1 MQTDIRYFPHLYRD
15 SVALMRLSADLAARP
30 GVDQASLLMGTPA
43 NMDLLVDSG
52 LVDAPPPAAPGDIVF
67 VARGEP
73 DALAAAYEAAG
84 QALTQ
89 GESRSGEEGG
99 EGADVPASLLDAV
112 RAAAES
118 SGAEA
123 SGGDFGNA
131 SEDAGE
137 ARLALI
143 STPGEF
149 AGAEALKA
157 LRAGLHALIFSDN
170 VPLEQEKDLKREAR
184 ERHLLVMGPDCGT
197 AIVGGVPLAFANVVR
212 RGDIGVVGASGTGI
226 QQITCLI
233 DRLGGGVSHAL
244 GTGSRD
250 VSAEVG
256 GLSMLAGLDAL
267 AADPGTRVIVLAAK
281 PPAPE
286 VARRVLDAARTCGKP
301 VVVSFLG
308 ADEPLSGDALYGAA
322 TLEEAAHRA
331 VALAAGRP
339 ADFVGAGPDD
349 PDLRLRAAAAA
360 RFLPAERRFLRGL
373 YTGGTFCYEA
383 QVLLQNL
390 LEPLYSNTPFGRA
403 KPLESAWKS
412 RAHTLLDLGDDEFTR
427 GRPHPMI
434 DPAPRNA
441 RVVEEAADPETG
453 VILLDVVLGYG
464 SNPDPAGELARAV
477 ASARAAAADARV
489 RPPVFVASVC
499 GTEADPQRFSEQ
511 CAVLEREDVR
521 LCESNAQAV
530 MLALLILRQAAA
542 RPHAVGGPS

>member
-118 SGAEA
+118 SGAES

-157 LRAGLHALIFSDN
+157 LRAGLHTLIFSDN

-301 VVVSFLG
+301 GGSRPPG
-308 ADEPLSGDALYGAA
+308 RGSG
-322 TLEEAAHRA
+322 R
-331 VALAAGRP
+331 RP
-339 ADFVGAGPDD
+339 S
-349 PDLRLRAAAAA
+349 
-360 RFLPAERRFLRGL
+360 RRFRRRRARRPRSPASGRG
-373 YTGGTFCYEA
+373 GGPFSA
-383 QVLLQNL
+383 RR
-390 LEPLYSNTPFGRA
+390 TPF
-403 KPLESAWKS
+403 
-412 RAHTLLDLGDDEFTR
+412 
-427 GRPHPMI
+427 
-434 DPAPRNA
+434 
-441 RVVEEAADPETG
+441 
-453 VILLDVVLGYG
+453 
-464 SNPDPAGELARAV
+464 
-477 ASARAAAADARV
+477 SARALHRRHLLLRSPGSPSEPAGA
-489 RPPVFVASVC
+489 FVLQHALRA
-499 GTEADPQRFSEQ
+499 GEAPGIG
-511 CAVLEREDVR
+511 LEKPG
-521 LCESNAQAV
+521 
-530 MLALLILRQAAA
+530 
-542 RPHAVGGPS
+542 PHPA

>member
-1 MQTDIRYFPHLYRD
+1 MQTDIRYFPNLYRD

-30 GVDQASLLMGTPA
+30 GVEQASLLMGTPA

-52 LVDAPPPAAPGDIVF
+52 LVDAPPKAAPGDIVF
-67 VARGEP
+67 VARGEG
-73 DALAAAYEAAG
+73 DAVAAAYEAAK

-89 GESRSGEEGG
+89 GETDAG
-99 EGADVPASLLDAV
+99 EGSRDQDEVPASLLDAV
-112 RAAAES
+112 NAAPEPD
-118 SGAEA
+118 GAA
-123 SGGDFGNA
+123 Q
-131 SEDAGE
+131 

-157 LRAGLHALIFSDN
+157 LRAGLHAMIFSDN
-170 VPLEQEKDLKREAR
+170 VPLEQEIALKREAR
-184 ERHLLVMGPDCGT
+184 DRDLLVMGPDCGT
-197 AIVGGVPLAFANVVR
+197 AIVGGAPLAFANVIR

-233 DRLGGGVSHAL
+233 DRLGGGLSHAL
-244 GTGSRD
+244 GTGSHD
-250 VSAEVG
+250 ISAEVG

-286 VARRVLDAARTCGKP
+286 VARRVLEAARACGKP
-301 VVVSFLG
+301 VVVCFLG
-308 ADEPLSGDALYGAA
+308 ADERLGLDWGDSLHGAA

-349 PDLRLRAAAAA
+349 PDLRRRAAAPA
-360 RFLPAERRFLRGL
+360 RTLAPGRRFLRGL

-383 QVLLQNL
+383 QVLLQNR
-390 LEPLYSNTPFGRA
+390 LEPLYSNTPFGRVRR
-403 KPLESAWKS
+403 LESAWKS
-412 RAHTLLDLGDDEFTR
+412 RDNTLLDLGDDEFTR

-441 RVVEEAADPETG
+441 RVVEEAADPATG

-464 SNPDPAGELARAV
+464 SHPDPAGELARAV
-477 ASARAAAADARV
+477 AEAREAAAGSGGRA
-489 RPPVFVASVC
+489 PVFVASVC

-511 CAVLEREDVR
+511 CAALEREDVH

-530 MLALLILRQAAA
+530 MLALLILRGASAHS
-542 RPHAVGGPS
+542 RPAGGEV